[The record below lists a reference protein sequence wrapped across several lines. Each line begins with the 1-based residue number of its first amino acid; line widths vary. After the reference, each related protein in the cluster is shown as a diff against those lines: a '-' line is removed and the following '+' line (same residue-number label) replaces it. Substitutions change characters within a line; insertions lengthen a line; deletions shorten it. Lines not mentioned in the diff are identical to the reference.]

1 MIQQPGLNPA
11 GIATH
16 RQPVTTPSTEPQG
29 QWQGLVIRT
38 ARELARSVNP
48 FYAPPNARAP
58 LSNTAGSA
66 VAIDLP
72 GLDDQSS
79 HCLQFTSLAGR
90 AIAAY
95 ANLPP
100 EINQALGYLA
110 NLVGAGRFASELRT
124 HTAPAGLEPGAHG
137 ANALAEPPQNAEGE
151 TRKASQKPRQLTD
164 KSTTSRLLVNQLP
177 NASLALGALVGLCA
191 VGASSAADSD
201 TTNWIPVPNAE
212 KLGEICLDEDSCSKK
227 YQLTDHIDG
236 SQLTQSIGDFTLP
249 FTGELDGGN
258 HHICGLRDCLIKH
271 LSGKDDKGLLFNL
284 HFKNAEINSSTPA
297 GVVACGM
304 TDNARISNITVE
316 GAVLAN
322 NGSTAST
329 AIGVGYVSGGT
340 VTGITAKN
348 CHVTTYGRG
357 SNAGIA
363 VGKLFSGTIDGTKAA
378 SCTVTT
384 KGKDALDALN
394 RSTEGSNAGIGAGFI
409 GKEGTV
415 NGTTA
420 VNCKVTTH
428 YSYANAGIGAGTN
441 KGTVRNTKAVNC
453 HVKTGGEKA
462 HAGIGAG
469 FINKGTVD
477 STTAVKCTVTTS
489 GRDSYAGIGAGRSL
503 GKNTVNNTNA
513 FHTNV
518 TSSSKAHIKGG
529 DKKVICDV
537 RIRSPKYNAH
547 LNATSPDCRDY
558 SHKGICAAIAPDLVT
573 PDCQPVEYVTG
584 SSNCA
589 NVPLTSTAA
598 TTSVTVPST
607 NMPLS
612 DLGTAITPLTTPAS
626 SNMPLSDMGTA
637 ITPLTTP
644 ASSNIPLSGQG
655 PDTIT
660 MPASTPTPLSSNLPF
675 SGSGIATPAPLTS
688 PSLGATAITGIT
700 LGAAAFFVVAGL
712 VGVCAYRCY
721 RQRAST
727 AADDSNELMPRHTN
741 SQTRTARPLPDP
753 PELHYENNYE
763 LLVSPARQE
772 NAAKAGS
779 YSMVNIGK
787 EPDPHRL

>member
-16 RQPVTTPSTEPQG
+16 RQPVITPSTEPQG
-29 QWQGLVIRT
+29 QWQGLVIRS
-38 ARELARSVNP
+38 AIELARSVNP

-72 GLDDQSS
+72 GLDDQSN

-110 NLVGAGRFASELRT
+110 NLVGAGRFASELST

-137 ANALAEPPQNAEGE
+137 ANAQAEPPQNAEGE

-164 KSTTSRLLVNQLP
+164 KSTTSRLPVNQLP

-201 TTNWIPVPNAE
+201 TTNPVPVPNAK
-212 KLGEICLDEDSCSKK
+212 KLGEICLDEESCSKK

-236 SQLTQSIGDFTLP
+236 SQLPQSIGNYTLP

-258 HHICGLRDCLIKH
+258 HTICGLQHCLIKH
-271 LSGKDDKGLLFNL
+271 LSGKDGKGLLYNL
-284 HFKNAEINSSTPA
+284 HLENAEINSNTTV
-297 GVVACGM
+297 GVAACVM
-304 TDNARISNITVE
+304 SENARISNITVE

-322 NGSTAST
+322 DGSLDST
-329 AIGVGYVSGGT
+329 AIGVGYVVGGT
-340 VTGITAKN
+340 VTGMTAKN
-348 CHVTTYGRG
+348 CNVTT
-357 SNAGIA
+357 
-363 VGKLFSGTIDGTKAA
+363 SGD
-378 SCTVTT
+378 
-384 KGKDALDALN
+384 
-394 RSTEGSNAGIGAGFI
+394 GSNAGIGAGFI

-415 NGTTA
+415 NGMTA
-420 VNCKVTTH
+420 VNCNVTTH
-428 YSYANAGIGAGTN
+428 NSEANAGIGAGIN
-441 KGTVRNTKAVNC
+441 EGIVRNTKAVNC

-462 HAGIGAG
+462 YAGIGAGKNKRTVRNTKAVNCHVKTGGEEAHAGIGAG
-469 FINKGTVD
+469 FIVNAIVD
-477 STTAVKCTVTTS
+477 STTAVKCSVTTS
-489 GRDSYAGIGAGRSL
+489 GPDAIAGIGAGKHN
-503 GKNTVNNTNA
+503 GKRYLNYIINNTNV

-518 TSSSKAHIKGG
+518 TSSFKAHIKGG
-529 DKKVICDV
+529 DKTVICDV
-537 RIRSPKYNAH
+537 RIRSPNYTDH
-547 LNATSPDCRDY
+547 LNANSPDCRDY

-573 PDCQPVEYVTG
+573 PNCQPVEYVTG

-598 TTSVTVPST
+598 TASVTVPST
-607 NMPLS
+607 N
-612 DLGTAITPLTTPAS
+612 I
-626 SNMPLSDMGTA
+626 PLSDMGTA

-644 ASSNIPLSGQG
+644 ASSNIPLSDMGTAITTLTTPASSNIPLSG
-655 PDTIT
+655 PGPAT
-660 MPASTPTPLSSNLPF
+660 MTTPASTPTPLSSNLPF

-688 PSLGATAITGIT
+688 PSLGTNAITGIT

-712 VGVCAYRCY
+712 AGVCAYRCY

-727 AADDSNELMPRHTN
+727 AADDSNELMPRRTN

-753 PELHYENNYE
+753 PELHYKNNYE

-772 NAAKAGS
+772 NAATEGS
-779 YSMVNIGK
+779 YSMVNIGM
-787 EPDPHRL
+787 EPDQHWL